1 MNLNN
6 ENTTP
11 IDPEAIIAGLR
22 HQLAVMTNR
31 VATVEEMAERAERKG
46 YTLRPEDVL
55 AALDN

>member
-11 IDPEAIIAGLR
+11 IDRDAIIADLR
-22 HQLAVMTNR
+22 HQLAAMTDR
-31 VATVEEMAERAERKG
+31 LAAVEEMAERAERKG